1 MQDES
6 LSICPDSVENIHNL
20 GISTYLYFKTIQ
32 NLSILLGI
40 MFVVYSVYSLATNLK
55 AANIDINGNYSSQ
68 ILSFLSISLGS
79 KQLYSSEE
87 KIQMYVI
94 GAWIGLAML
103 VLWSIAFLGLKYYQK
118 ESEVAILLETKSVS
132 EYTLVIEKIPTGMT
146 KV

>member
-1 MQDES
+1 
-6 LSICPDSVENIHNL
+6 
-20 GISTYLYFKTIQ
+20 
-32 NLSILLGI
+32 
-40 MFVVYSVYSLATNLK
+40 
-55 AANIDINGNYSSQ
+55 
-68 ILSFLSISLGS
+68 
-79 KQLYSSEE
+79 
-87 KIQMYVI
+87 MYVI

>member
-1 MQDES
+1 M
-6 LSICPDSVENIHNL
+6 

-40 MFVVYSVYSLATNLK
+40 MFVVYSVYSLSTNLK

>member
-132 EYTLVIEKIPTGMT
+132 EYTLVI
-146 KV
+146 

>member
-1 MQDES
+1 
-6 LSICPDSVENIHNL
+6 L

-55 AANIDINGNYSSQ
+55 AANIDINGNYSSE

>member
-1 MQDES
+1 M
-6 LSICPDSVENIHNL
+6 

-40 MFVVYSVYSLATNLK
+40 MFVVYSVYSLASNLK

>member
-1 MQDES
+1 M
-6 LSICPDSVENIHNL
+6 